1 MNNKKIK
8 IIGDLMLDIWFNGK
22 MEKKSAESKINIYE
36 TDNTKFSL
44 GGAGNLCINLKSLGV
59 NFKFFS
65 EIGKDTYGDKILK
78 ILDQKKINF
87 LLDRT
92 KHTSTIKKRFHLKE
106 KQIFRQDIED
116 DRLNKKVNA
125 NLIKN
130 LKDKDIIIISDY
142 KKGCIQK
149 NLHPELD
156 KKKCITFVDPKNN
169 PEFYKNAFLLKP
181 NMEKFEEWVGK
192 FTKKKAFNLLKSMNW
207 DWLVISHN
215 KNGVYVFNKFGEQ
228 NFYKVKTIKEPNV
241 VGAGDIFFSGII
253 YNYLKKNDIFSCVEM
268 ASYAASKCVTKE
280 RIRKINIKDFNKE
293 IVFTNG
299 VFDVLH
305 KGHIDLLKFSKNLG
319 KKLIVGIN
327 SDKSVKINKGSD
339 RPYKNLSQR
348 IKRLKKTKLI
358 DQIISFKEK
367 TPIKIIKKIKPDVI
381 VKGSDYSFN
390 KVIGSKVANIILFR
404 KKNKL
409 SSTKI
414 ISNLNRLN

>member
-8 IIGDLMLDIWFNGK
+8 IIGDLMLDIWCEGK
-22 MEKKSAESKINIYE
+22 MEKKSAETKINIFE
-36 TDNTKFSL
+36 TKRTKFSL
-44 GGAGNLCINLKSLGV
+44 GGAGNLCMNLKSLGI

-65 EIGKDTYGDKILK
+65 EIGKDAYGDKILK
-78 ILDQKKINF
+78 ILKKKKINF
-87 LLDRT
+87 LLNRT
-92 KHTSTIKKRFHLKE
+92 KNITTIKNRFHLKE

-116 DRLNKKVNA
+116 DKLNKKIST

-130 LKDKDIIIISDY
+130 LKDKEIVIISDY

-149 NLHPELD
+149 NLHSKLN
-156 KKKCITFVDPKNN
+156 KKNSITFVDPKNN

-228 NFYKVKTIKEPNV
+228 NFYKVKTIMNPNV

-268 ASYAASKCVTKE
+268 ASYAASKCVAKKK
-280 RIRKINIKDFNKE
+280 IRKINIRDFTKE

-299 VFDVLH
+299 VFDILH
-305 KGHIDLLKFSKNLG
+305 KGHLDLLKFSRKLG

-327 SDKSVKINKGSD
+327 SDKSVKINKGRN
-339 RPYKNLSQR
+339 RPYKNLKQR
-348 IKRLKKTKLI
+348 IKELKKTNLI
-358 DQIISFKEK
+358 DQIISFREK
-367 TPIKIIKKIKPDVI
+367 TPFKIIKNIKPDVI

-390 KVIGSKVANIILFR
+390 KVVGSNIANVILFK

>member
-8 IIGDLMLDIWFNGK
+8 IIGDLMLDIWCEGK
-22 MEKKSAESKINIYE
+22 MEKKSAETKINIFE
-36 TDNTKFSL
+36 PKRTKFSL
-44 GGAGNLCINLKSLGV
+44 GGAGNLCMNLKSLGI

-65 EIGKDTYGDKILK
+65 EIGKDAYGDKILK
-78 ILDQKKINF
+78 ILKKKKINF
-87 LLDRT
+87 LLNRT
-92 KHTSTIKKRFHLKE
+92 KNITTIKNRFHLKE

-116 DRLNKKVNA
+116 DKLNKKIST

-130 LKDKDIIIISDY
+130 LKDKEIVIISDY

-149 NLHPELD
+149 NLHSKLN
-156 KKKCITFVDPKNN
+156 KKNSITFVDPKNN

-228 NFYKVKTIKEPNV
+228 NFYKVKTIMNPNV

-268 ASYAASKCVTKE
+268 ASYAASKCVAKKK
-280 RIRKINIKDFNKE
+280 IRKINIRDFTKE

-299 VFDVLH
+299 VFDILH
-305 KGHIDLLKFSKNLG
+305 KGHLDLLKFSRKLG

-327 SDKSVKINKGSD
+327 SDKSVKINKGRN
-339 RPYKNLSQR
+339 RPYKNLKQR
-348 IKRLKKTKLI
+348 IKELKKTNLI
-358 DQIISFKEK
+358 DQIISFREK
-367 TPIKIIKKIKPDVI
+367 TPFKIIKNIKPDVI

-390 KVIGSKVANIILFR
+390 KVVGSNIANVILFK